1 MKNKPHKL
9 SKVVVQ
15 MARMEERML
24 TIFKRLENMD
34 KAFKKYLDHV
44 NEMEKQ
50 ALIRR
55 QKIAFTER
63 FLWMAS

>member
-1 MKNKPHKL
+1 MPYKL

-24 TIFKRLENMD
+24 TIFKRLDNME

-50 ALIRR
+50 ALIEDR
-55 QKIAFTER
+55 K
-63 FLWMAS
+63 